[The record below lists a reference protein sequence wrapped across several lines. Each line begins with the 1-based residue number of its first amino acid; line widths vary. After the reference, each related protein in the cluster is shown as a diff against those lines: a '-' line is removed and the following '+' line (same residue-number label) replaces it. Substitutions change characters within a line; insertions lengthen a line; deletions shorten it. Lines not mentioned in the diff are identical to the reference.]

1 MENNIL
7 NSEPLQVFVII
18 AETLAGWKNPMSDE
32 GKAVL
37 MKHYEWGAGLKANG
51 HLILAG
57 PVDFD
62 LIAAGKINA
71 IGHTTGI
78 IMLKAASREE
88 AEELA
93 HQDPFHTNGYRKN
106 VVHSMKITMTN
117 DDVFKT
123 ITDVLLKVFPKENI
137 EFLL

>member
-7 NSEPLQVFVII
+7 NEKALQVFVIL
-18 AETLAGWKNPMSDE
+18 AETLEGWKNPMSDE

-62 LIAAGKINA
+62 LIAAGKISA

-88 AEELA
+88 AEVLA
-93 HQDPFHTNGYRKN
+93 HQDPFHTNGFRKN
-106 VVHSMKITMTN
+106 VVHSMKISMTEDSIFN
-117 DDVFKT
+117 SLDRLMV
-123 ITDVLLKVFPKENI
+123 E
-137 EFLL
+137 